1 MSDKLVSRD
10 MVDIFKIR
18 AFSFSIFN
26 IVHMRLNKIDLQ
38 LLPVRLLSPRLT
50 TKEWTADQRPR
61 CPRLLTAASLTWC
74 VEAAATARE

>member
-1 MSDKLVSRD
+1 
-10 MVDIFKIR
+10 
-18 AFSFSIFN
+18 
-26 IVHMRLNKIDLQ
+26 MRLNKIDLQ